1 MQRIVDVSLVLR
13 VYEKITRLGT
23 KHSDGYLYEGL
34 NANSDWDGYTITVS
48 NQQLGL
54 SIFFHNNY
62 QFSVHDEKVIDTF
75 IKQLERID
83 KSQVS

>member
-13 VYEKITRLGT
+13 VYEKITRLGA
-23 KHSDGYLYEGL
+23 KQNDGYLLDGV
-34 NANSDWDGYTITVS
+34 NANSDWDGYTITLS

-54 SIFFHNNY
+54 SVYFHNKY
-62 QFSVHDEKVIDTF
+62 QFSVHDDNMIDTF

-83 KSQVS
+83 NSEFV